1 MANCRTEFI
10 MKNASNVQ
18 CHTSSAPQRNAR
30 RQSEKRTLDFR
41 NALMHWCVDADSDAA
56 AAAAAPD
63 SDFDSD
69 AALPARGAAYIVGVA
84 YGGWHNGKWLS
95 WIAKQ
100 IRRTSHVSSLS
111 RLFLVCLGLGRIYV
125 CRRHLHALGV
135 LVCVCECL
143 KRQPFRKKKNILK
156 SNREKGGVAPF
167 SLTSITIWSWAFV
180 IFHWLFDCA
189 RDMASTSTSFH
200 IIRWCWLSQFR
211 VQDFVCSY
219 FTLATKLAF
228 QMVYSMSLPP

>member
-1 MANCRTEFI
+1 MPATF
-10 MKNASNVQ
+10 NVTRHQ
-18 CHTSSAPQRNAR
+18 RPKGMPEGNQRKEHSTSG
-30 RQSEKRTLDFR
+30 
-41 NALMHWCVDADSDAA
+41 MHWCIDALMPILMLLLLLLIPISI
-56 AAAAAPD
+56 PMQPC
-63 SDFDSD
+63 
-69 AALPARGAAYIVGVA
+69 LRGGAAYIVGVA
-84 YGGWHNGKWLS
+84 YGGWHNGKWLF

-211 VQDFVCSY
+211 VQDFVCCY